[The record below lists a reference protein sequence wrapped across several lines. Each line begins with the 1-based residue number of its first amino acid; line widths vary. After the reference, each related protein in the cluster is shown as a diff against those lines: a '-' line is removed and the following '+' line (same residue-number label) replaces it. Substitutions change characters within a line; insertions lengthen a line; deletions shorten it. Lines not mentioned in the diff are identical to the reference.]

1 MTNLE
6 CMAIREFRRFVVSHI
21 YPETIY
27 MITTDIQNAF
37 KSDIIDFGR
46 LPQPMI
52 RFNCKSG
59 KDINNSTFIENIHLT
74 LKTIFMTYFNDQ
86 ENVKLIRNKIHNNIT
101 DDNVKQVL
109 NATLSEIQLGN
120 PQYICLLFNITVLGE
135 NVYVYL

>member
-6 CMAIREFRRFVVSHI
+6 CMAIREFRRFAVSHI
-21 YPETIY
+21 YPETIF
-27 MITTDIQNAF
+27 MITTQIQQTF
-37 KSDIIDFGR
+37 KSDMVEFGGV
-46 LPQPMI
+46 PQPMI
-52 RFNCKSG
+52 KFNCYNKG
-59 KDINNSTFIENIHLT
+59 INNSVFIENVHLT

-86 ENVKLIRNKIHNNIT
+86 GIIKLIRNKIHNNIT

-109 NATLSEIQLGN
+109 NSTLSEIQVGN